1 MILAIDV
8 KYYDKEATAKA
19 IGVLFNWLDKEP
31 SKIIVKE
38 VHNIHEYISGQFY
51 KRELPCIL
59 EILKAAIN
67 IDDIDTVIVDG
78 HVYISNEMDY
88 GLGAHLWSSLNGR
101 IPVIGVAKRTFKTN
115 MNTVAKLY
123 RGESKTPLYV
133 SSIGMDLKEAVKRI
147 QQMHGSYRLPT
158 ILKEVDRI
166 TKEKI

>member
-1 MILAIDV
+1 MILATDV
-8 KYYDKEATAKA
+8 KYYDKEATARA
-19 IGVLFNWLDKEP
+19 IGILFNWLDEEP
-31 SKIIVKE
+31 SKLIVKE
-38 VHNIHEYISGQFY
+38 VNNIHEYIPGQFY

-59 EILKAAIN
+59 EILETIN
-67 IDDIDTVIVDG
+67 LDDIDTVIVDG

-88 GLGAHLWSSLNGR
+88 GLGAHLWKSLDSR
-101 IPVIGVAKRTFKTN
+101 IPVIGVAKSAFKTN
-115 MNTVAKLY
+115 NNTVVELY

-133 SSIGMDLKEAVKRI
+133 SSIGLDLKEAVKRI